1 MNDDVRI
8 RYNTNSQ
15 IKFKTTLLKSSLIN
29 YNNAFMLVKW
39 TITITEVG
47 GDVAAG
53 KTKEKNKQVAF
64 KNGVP
69 FTDSISEKNNTL
81 VENAKDLD
89 VVMLMYNLIE
99 YAIILWKHQESFGS
113 TTRVILMIT

>member
-1 MNDDVRI
+1 
-8 RYNTNSQ
+8 
-15 IKFKTTLLKSSLIN
+15 
-29 YNNAFMLVKW
+29 MLVKW